1 MAKVRLNIQELK
13 RQQADLKMYR
23 RFLPTLVLKKLLIQL
38 ELNRAKRSLEE
49 TVKQEKDLMDWIHT
63 WVAVMG
69 EEAGITEMLRIESV
83 ETATT
88 NVAGVEVPVFKGIR
102 FKKADYD
109 LYTTPLWVDKAMEAL
124 KRVLTIRAE
133 VLTIRQQIERLESE
147 WRRTIKRV
155 NLFEKIKIPQT
166 VENIRVIQIFL
177 ADQEAAA
184 IVRGKLAKIKISHR
198 ATGLQP

>member
-63 WVAVMG
+63 WGAVMG

>member
-13 RQQADLKMYR
+13 RQQADLKRYR

-38 ELNRAKRSLEE
+38 ELNRAKRSLDE
-49 TVKQEKDLMDWIHT
+49 TVKQEKDLMDWIHS

-83 ETATT
+83 ETGMT

-124 KRVLTIRAE
+124 KHVLTIRAE
-133 VLTIRQQIERLESE
+133 VLTIRQQIERLKNE

-198 ATGLQP
+198 ATALQP

>member
-13 RQQADLKMYR
+13 RQQADLKRYR

-38 ELNRAKRSLEE
+38 ELNRAKRSLDE

-83 ETATT
+83 ETGMT

-133 VLTIRQQIERLESE
+133 VLTIRQQIERLENE

-198 ATGLQP
+198 ATALQP

>member
-1 MAKVRLNIQELK
+1 
-13 RQQADLKMYR
+13 
-23 RFLPTLVLKKLLIQL
+23 
-38 ELNRAKRSLEE
+38 
-49 TVKQEKDLMDWIHT
+49 
-63 WVAVMG
+63 
-69 EEAGITEMLRIESV
+69 
-83 ETATT
+83 
-88 NVAGVEVPVFKGIR
+88 IR

-109 LYTTPLWVDKAMEAL
+109 LYTTPLWVDKAMEEL

>member
-109 LYTTPLWVDKAMEAL
+109 LYTTPLWVDKAMEEL

>member
-1 MAKVRLNIQELK
+1 MQELK
-13 RQQADLKMYR
+13 RQQADLERYR

-38 ELNRAKRSLEE
+38 ELNRAKRSLVK
-49 TVKQEKDLMDWIHT
+49 TVKQEKDLMDWIHA

-69 EEAGITEMLRIESV
+69 EEAGITEILRIESV
-83 ETATT
+83 ETAMT
-88 NVAGVEVPVFKGIR
+88 NVAGVEVPVFKGLR
-102 FKKADYD
+102 FKKTDYD

-124 KRVLTIRAE
+124 KRVLMIRAE

-155 NLFEKIKIPQT
+155 NLFEKIKIPHT
-166 VENIRVIQIFL
+166 VENIRVIRIFL

-184 IVRGKLAKIKISHR
+184 VVRGKLAKIKISHR
-198 ATGLQP
+198 TTGLQP